1 MQRLRYQT
9 TCLEGQAARICD
21 LVVVP
26 VVHLTKLGSPLVV
39 LLLEAGNYADRL
51 GLGRL
56 GGTLLTSKRRL
67 QGAYPLAQEVVLGL
81 YQCQLGL
88 GACGTQCLDVRFLI
102 GANPRPETLTFSD
115 RKIAKAAA
123 RKAVLRSKSRLMNS
137 QP

>member
-1 MQRLRYQT
+1 MISWLY
-9 TCLEGQAARICD
+9 
-21 LVVVP
+21 P

-56 GGTLLTSKRRL
+56 GGTLLASKRRL
-67 QGAYPLAQEVVLGL
+67 QGAQPLAQEVVLGL
-81 YQCQLGL
+81 YQRQPGL
-88 GACGTQCLDVRFLI
+88 SGCGSQCLDVRVLI
-102 GANPRPETLTFSD
+102 GANPRPETLTFND

-123 RKAVLRSKSRLMNS
+123 KKAVLRSKSRLMNS